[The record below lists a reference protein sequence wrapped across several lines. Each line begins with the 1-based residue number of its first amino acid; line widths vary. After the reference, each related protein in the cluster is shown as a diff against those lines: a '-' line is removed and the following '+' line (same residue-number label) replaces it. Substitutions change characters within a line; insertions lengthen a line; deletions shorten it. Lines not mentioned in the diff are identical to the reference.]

1 MTVNDRPFGFLIS
14 ESLRLSE
21 INERRI
27 QRRLSDL
34 AGQFHDGTAL
44 RSLIEAGNPVAYEVL
59 EVRRPE
65 REGELL
71 CGLSILYPG
80 LVGGEYFMTKGH
92 YHAVRATA
100 EIYYC
105 LSGAGLLLMENH
117 QGEWTAEELR
127 PGRVV
132 YVAPGWA
139 HRSINTSPDQQ
150 LVTFFVY
157 PAHAGHD
164 YGTIETCGFRKLVLC
179 RNGAPDIVDNPAW
192 QGTPVAEEV

>member
-1 MTVNDRPFGFLIS
+1 LRFS
-14 ESLRLSE
+14 ETDD
-21 INERRI
+21 RRI
-27 QRRLSDL
+27 QRRLSELD
-34 AGQFHDGTAL
+34 GQFADRTAL
-44 RSLIEAGNPVAYEVL
+44 KTLIETDNAVAYEVL
-59 EVRRPE
+59 EVPRPE

-80 LVGGEYFMTKGH
+80 LVGSEYFMTKGH
-92 YHAVRATA
+92 YHAVRGTA
-100 EIYYC
+100 EVYYC
-105 LSGAGLLLMENH
+105 LKGAGLLLMENE

-127 PGRVV
+127 PGGVV

-139 HRSINTSPDQQ
+139 HRSINTSPDQR

-179 RNGAPDIVDNPAW
+179 KDGAPDIVDNPAW
-192 QGTPVAEEV
+192 QGIAVVERV